1 MAELADLLPRLAAWM
16 QKYMTSF
23 YTEDKNIQQ
32 AILIKQEH
40 TGCVRKIS
48 RELAEH
54 LSLEAHDAVLAEIMG
69 LLHDVGRCR
78 QFTLYQTFND
88 ALSEDHAALGLKV
101 LQEQLLLEKMAAAD
115 RELLYFAI
123 QNHNKKVIAP
133 TQDSRAL
140 LFARL
145 LRDADKLDIYRV
157 LEPYIAP
164 SDGSGFS
171 PHFLEQ
177 FMAGQQCDY
186 TQIHTMDDR
195 KLVRLMWVYDVNF
208 SWTLQ
213 RIVARGYVDKIIA
226 CLPEDESLAAG
237 VKRLRAYV
245 ADKCATADR
254 INFAGIR
261 S

>member
-1 MAELADLLPRLAAWM
+1 MVDMKDLLQRLDAWM
-16 QKYMTSF
+16 EAYMTSF
-23 YTEDKNIQQ
+23 YTEDPAIQQ
-32 AILIKQEH
+32 AILIKQKH
-40 TGCVRKIS
+40 TGCVKKIS
-48 RELAEH
+48 RELAGH
-54 LSLEAHDAVLAEIMG
+54 LGLSAHDVTLAEIMG
-69 LLHDVGRCR
+69 LLHDVGRFR

-101 LQEQLLLEKMAAAD
+101 LQELPLLQELSRQD
-115 RELLYFAI
+115 RERLCFAI
-123 QNHNKKVIAP
+123 QNHNKKTIAP
-133 TQDSRAL
+133 AKDARDM

-177 FMAGQQCDY
+177 FLEARQCDY
-186 TQIHTMDDR
+186 TQIRTQDDR

-213 RIVARGYVDKIIA
+213 RIVARGRDL
-226 CLPEDESLAAG
+226 CG
-237 VKRLRAYV
+237 
-245 ADKCATADR
+245 
-254 INFAGIR
+254 
-261 S
+261 